1 MKKYLLLFTGLFFC
15 VFAEA
20 QISTYKLNNLSNE
33 KVSIKDL
40 QGEYTVVDFWAT
52 WCKPCVSAIPKLN
65 TIYQEFAADGVKLIG
80 VNVDSPRNSSKVKP
94 MVKSLGV
101 TYPVLLDPDQELVEE
116 YNVVVFPTLIILN
129 KKGKQVFVHEG
140 FNPGDEELIKAEIT
154 NLIKDN

>member
-1 MKKYLLLFTGLFFC
+1 MKKVILLLAGLILGFL
-15 VFAEA
+15 AEA

-33 KVSIKDL
+33 KVSINDL
-40 QGEYTVVDFWAT
+40 HGEYTVVDFWAT

-65 TIYQEFAADGVKLIG
+65 TLYQEFAEEGVRFIG

-116 YNVVVFPTLIILN
+116 YNVTVFPTLVILN
-129 KKGKQVFVHEG
+129 KKGKQLFVHEG
-140 FNPGDEELIKAEIT
+140 FSPGDEEIIKEEIE
-154 NLIKDN
+154 NLIKQN